1 MLKQPPK
8 NQASQF
14 KLNKANYYSND
25 ANWHYQSATQFKGFM
40 ACEAAELAQLKGEWE
55 PRRDPTALLVGNYLH
70 SYFESPAAHQEFL
83 DEHPEIIATT
93 GKNRGQPK
101 APYQQADKMIDTL
114 RNDETFNRL
123 YRGEKEAIVT
133 GTIGGVE
140 WMGKLDCFGSGKFKD
155 GTRFFLDIK
164 TTQDIY
170 KKRWVED
177 NGEYGSF
184 IEAYRYPLQMAVYQE
199 LIRQQY
205 KVEAVPLIVAVS
217 KQDPPDKA
225 IVSIPQDLL
234 DYWLRRI
241 KEEQPRIEAVKNGE
255 VEPKRCGHC
264 EYCRTTKKITEI
276 TELYKMEVS

>member
-14 KLNKANYYSND
+14 SLNKANYYTND
-25 ANWHYQSATQFKGFM
+25 ADWHYQSATQFKGFM
-40 ACEAAELAQLKGEWE
+40 ACEAAELAQIKGEWE
-55 PRRDPTALLVGNYLH
+55 PQRDPTALLVGNYLH
-70 SYFESPAAHQEFL
+70 SYFESTAAHQDFL

-114 RNDETFNRL
+114 QNDETFNRL
-123 YRGEKEAIVT
+123 YQGEKEAIVT

-140 WMGKLDCFGSGKFKD
+140 WMGKLDCLADNHKYFVD
-155 GTRFFLDIK
+155 LK
-164 TTQDIY
+164 TTQDIF
-170 KKRWVED
+170 KKYWVAD
-177 NGEYGSF
+177 NSAYGSF

-205 KVEAVPLIVAVS
+205 GAEAAPLIVAVS

-225 IVSIPQDLL
+225 IVSIPQELL
-234 DYWLRRI
+234 DYWLHRI
-241 KEEQPRIEAVKNGE
+241 EDEQPRIEAVKNGE
-255 VEPKRCGHC
+255 IEPKRCGHC
-264 EYCRTTKKITEI
+264 EYCRATKKLTGI
-276 TELYKMEVS
+276 TELYDLEVS

>member
-1 MLKQPPK
+1 
-8 NQASQF
+8 
-14 KLNKANYYSND
+14 
-25 ANWHYQSATQFKGFM
+25 M